1 MYLSLAGKVITL
13 ILITG
18 HSCHSYIKPRWILE
32 VERSVQFM
40 KTGHE
45 RHGIDAATRTP
56 MMKKPNSV
64 KELELLIIS
73 ISITVVVL
81 ISFVAVIII
90 GYYQQHLC

>member
-1 MYLSLAGKVITL
+1 
-13 ILITG
+13 
-18 HSCHSYIKPRWILE
+18 
-32 VERSVQFM
+32 M

-73 ISITVVVL
+73 ISITVVVVVVVVVL